1 MSLCFLHA
9 LFTFILM
16 LALSGSK
23 EMVLEPSLCPDLH
36 GPGTFCVNQTL
47 IQMLCKNQSQSK
59 LIEGPIND
67 SDESFDEMTGPSYP
81 LPASENT
88 LYLVGYSRSLNKSE
102 YSCAASVFDNIEGG
116 FIHRTL
122 LLKRAPVPI
131 KYWDERIPLQ
141 IQASMC
147 YMTMNLTLSC
157 PLIKIGAKEQY
168 LMFRQT
174 WNYML
179 LTELIEL
186 KKQPLCSI
194 WAKNDFTRKS
204 KVDKYTLAVF
214 YAICKDAVYDGY
226 PKFCP
231 KAEK

>member
-23 EMVLEPSLCPDLH
+23 EMVLEPSLCPVNSSTIH
-36 GPGTFCVNQTL
+36 NCVNTTWNSLQC
-47 IQMLCKNQSQSK
+47 Q
-59 LIEGPIND
+59 
-67 SDESFDEMTGPSYP
+67 DESFDEMTGPSY
-81 LPASENT
+81 
-88 LYLVGYSRSLNKSE
+88 
-102 YSCAASVFDNIEGG
+102 
-116 FIHRTL
+116 
-122 LLKRAPVPI
+122 PVPI

>member
-23 EMVLEPSLCPDLH
+23 EMVLEPSLCPVNSSTIHNCVNTTWNSLQCQDLH

-131 KYWDERIPLQ
+131 KYWDESADKDWCEGTVSDVSSDMELHAADRIDRV
-141 IQASMC
+141 
-147 YMTMNLTLSC
+147 
-157 PLIKIGAKEQY
+157 KE
-168 LMFRQT
+168 T
-174 WNYML
+174 
-179 LTELIEL
+179 T
-186 KKQPLCSI
+186 
-194 WAKNDFTRKS
+194 T
-204 KVDKYTLAVF
+204 VF
-214 YAICKDAVYDGY
+214 YLG
-226 PKFCP
+226 
-231 KAEK
+231 EE

>member
-23 EMVLEPSLCPDLH
+23 EMVLEPSLCPVNSSTIHNCVNTTWNSLQCQDLH

-147 YMTMNLTLSC
+147 YMTMNLTLS
-157 PLIKIGAKEQY
+157 
-168 LMFRQT
+168 
-174 WNYML
+174 
-179 LTELIEL
+179 
-186 KKQPLCSI
+186 
-194 WAKNDFTRKS
+194 
-204 KVDKYTLAVF
+204 
-214 YAICKDAVYDGY
+214 
-226 PKFCP
+226 
-231 KAEK
+231 

>member
-23 EMVLEPSLCPDLH
+23 EMVLEPSLCPVNSSTIH
-36 GPGTFCVNQTL
+36 NCVNTTWNSLQC
-47 IQMLCKNQSQSK
+47 Q
-59 LIEGPIND
+59 
-67 SDESFDEMTGPSYP
+67 DESFDEMTGPSYP

>member
-23 EMVLEPSLCPDLH
+23 EMVLEPSLCPVNSSTIHNCVNTTWNSLQCQDLH

-122 LLKRAPVPI
+122 LLKRAPANTPSDTSFYVLYDNEFDFI
-131 KYWDERIPLQ
+131 LSADKDWCEGTVSDVSSDMELHAADRIDRV
-141 IQASMC
+141 
-147 YMTMNLTLSC
+147 
-157 PLIKIGAKEQY
+157 KE
-168 LMFRQT
+168 T
-174 WNYML
+174 
-179 LTELIEL
+179 T
-186 KKQPLCSI
+186 
-194 WAKNDFTRKS
+194 T
-204 KVDKYTLAVF
+204 VF
-214 YAICKDAVYDGY
+214 YLG
-226 PKFCP
+226 
-231 KAEK
+231 EE